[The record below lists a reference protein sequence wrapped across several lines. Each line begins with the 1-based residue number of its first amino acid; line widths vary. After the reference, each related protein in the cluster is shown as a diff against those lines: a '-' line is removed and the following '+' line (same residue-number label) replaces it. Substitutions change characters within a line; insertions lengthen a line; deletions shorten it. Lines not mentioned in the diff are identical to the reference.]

1 MEIISYSDAR
11 ARLRPRAPKVPPPP
25 PIAAITAPER
35 QAIPGA
41 RAIDWTAIQE
51 ALHLL
56 STPANV
62 ERLRAAIAKLDA
74 G

>member
-11 ARLRPRAPKVPPPP
+11 ARLRPRGRNVPPNRPP
-25 PIAAITAPER
+25 ADLTGPEI
-35 QAIPGA
+35 QAVPGA
-41 RAIDWTAIQE
+41 RAIDWIAIQE
-51 ALHLL
+51 TLHLL
-56 STPANV
+56 SSPANV

>member
-1 MEIISYSDAR
+1 MDIISFSDAR
-11 ARLRPRAPKVPPPP
+11 ARLRPRGRNVLPNRPP
-25 PIAAITAPER
+25 ADLARLEF

-41 RAIDWTAIQE
+41 RPIDWNAIQE

-56 STPANV
+56 SSPANV
-62 ERLRAAIAKLDA
+62 ERLRVAIAKLDA

>member
-11 ARLRPRAPKVPPPP
+11 ARLRPGAPKVPPPP

-35 QAIPGA
+35 QAVPGA
-41 RAIDWTAIQE
+41 RAIDWNAIQE
-51 ALHLL
+51 TLHLL

>member
-11 ARLRPRAPKVPPPP
+11 ARLRPGGRNVPPTRAPVD
-25 PIAAITAPER
+25 IIGPEI

-51 ALHLL
+51 TLHLL
-56 STPANV
+56 SNPANV